1 MNSYDRLPYPNLS
14 FAQTHPD
21 RLATLATL
29 LGMRPA
35 PVERCRVLEL
45 GCAGGGNLLP
55 MAGGLPGSEFVG
67 IDASAV
73 QIAAGQE
80 AVAALGLE
88 NLILRHMDILEV
100 DEGLGQ
106 FDYIVAHGVYSWVAP
121 EVQDRILALCRER
134 LAPQGVAYVSYN
146 TYPGW
151 HMIEIARG
159 IMLFEA
165 RGLEDP
171 EAMAAAGRA
180 GLSLLAE
187 LGPGDSSAYGLFL
200 QDYARL
206 INGQQE
212 DALVKSN
219 SLLYHDEMSD
229 YNRPVYFYQFAERA
243 AAHGLQYLGD
253 LHPASGDPVPPAVL
267 DRLRERAHSQVEME
281 QYLDLLQNR
290 TFRQTLLCHDDVA
303 LSRTVKLQ
311 QAAGFYAA
319 SRAEAVSLQ
328 RELRAVSVE
337 QFRGHD
343 GALLSID
350 HPVSKAAMACLAEAW
365 PRALSF
371 GELLA
376 AARARL
382 KCAGPPQG
390 PEDPAAGSG
399 ETQPAAT
406 QFASDADAQVLAANL
421 LKAFQYSRSLV
432 ELHSYHVPLACRAG
446 NRPWTSAAVRYLAR
460 GDGLVTN
467 LRHERL
473 ETDPLLRFLLP
484 YLDGEHD
491 RDDLLDLLL
500 EGPVAQGLLRVEQ
513 DGEPIVEVRELL
525 AAELENCLDWA
536 ARAALLLEPGGECQ

>member
-29 LGMRPA
+29 LGMGPA

-55 MAGGLPGSEFVG
+55 MAHGLPGSEFVG

-88 NLILRHMDILEV
+88 NLSLRHMDILDV
-100 DEGLGQ
+100 DESLGQ
-106 FDYIVAHGVYSWVAP
+106 FDYIIAHGVYSWVPP
-121 EVQDRILALCRER
+121 EVQDRILGLCREN

-171 EAMAAAGRA
+171 EARAAAGRA
-180 GLSLLAE
+180 GLALMAE

-212 DALVKSN
+212 DALAKSN

-229 YNRPVYFYQFAERA
+229 HNSPVYFYQFAERA

-253 LHPASGDPVPPAVL
+253 LHPGSGDPVPPAVL
-267 DRLRERAHSQVEME
+267 DRLRERAHSQVELE

-311 QAAGFYAA
+311 QATGFYAA
-319 SRAEAVSLQ
+319 SRAEAVSP
-328 RELRAVSVE
+328 RPELRAVSVE

-343 GALLSID
+343 GALLSFA
-350 HPVSKAAMACLAEAW
+350 HPVSKAAMVCLAEAW

-382 KCAGPPQG
+382 ECAGPSPG
-390 PEDPAAGSG
+390 PAVPTSGSG
-399 ETQPAAT
+399 EPQPVT
-406 QFASDADAQVLAANL
+406 EFSSDADAQVLAANL

-432 ELHSYHVPLACRAG
+432 ELHSHHVPLACRAG
-446 NRPWTSAAVRYLAR
+446 NRPRTSAVVRYLAR

-473 ETDPLLRFLLP
+473 ETDPLVRFLLP
-484 YLDGEHD
+484 YLDGQHN

-500 EGPVAQGLLRVEQ
+500 EGPVARGLLTVEQ

-525 AAELENCLDWA
+525 AVELENCLAWA
-536 ARAALLLEPGGECQ
+536 AGAALLLEPGGECQ